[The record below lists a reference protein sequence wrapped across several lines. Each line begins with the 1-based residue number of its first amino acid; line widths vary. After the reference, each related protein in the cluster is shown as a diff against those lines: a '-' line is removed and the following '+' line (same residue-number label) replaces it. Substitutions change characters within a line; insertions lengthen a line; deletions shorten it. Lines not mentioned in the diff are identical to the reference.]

1 MCGLEHRDCDVH
13 THWLRADLWSALSI
27 SSTPAQVTQAD
38 PSSRQSRPSL
48 GAVDSVASIS
58 GCAWKDHLKQ
68 IVCRS
73 VPTGPA
79 GDFTRKC
86 TACSGHLCG
95 QCIESTHSFKKATL
109 LTPRSSRRK
118 HRSDGGCLE
127 SAWSGSNKNNSG
139 SHPPGSSG
147 LHEIIKKP
155 GAKWPVQEANE
166 DSPQTE
172 NSRVQKDHYTV
183 CRALLKNEECQDS
196 RR

>member
-1 MCGLEHRDCDVH
+1 VCGLEHRDCDVH

-79 GDFTRKC
+79 GDFPRKC
-86 TACSGHLCG
+86 TARREVLGCLAGHWLLRRHSFMQWSLCG
-95 QCIESTHSFKKATL
+95 QCIESTHSLKKATL

-118 HRSDGGCLE
+118 HRSGWRMPGECLKWVQQE
-127 SAWSGSNKNNSG
+127 QLRK
-139 SHPPGSSG
+139 PPSWVFRA
-147 LHEIIKKP
+147 P
-155 GAKWPVQEANE
+155 RNQEARGQVACAGSQRGLAS
-166 DSPQTE
+166 D
-172 NSRVQKDHYTV
+172 RKF
-183 CRALLKNEECQDS
+183 
-196 RR
+196 